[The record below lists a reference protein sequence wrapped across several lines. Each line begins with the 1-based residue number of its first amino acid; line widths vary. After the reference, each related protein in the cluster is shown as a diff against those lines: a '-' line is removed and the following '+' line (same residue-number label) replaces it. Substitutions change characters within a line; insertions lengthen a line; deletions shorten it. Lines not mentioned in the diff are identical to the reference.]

1 MLRVKDLKE
10 IPIFNNFKSKRELI
24 GKNTIDV
31 HEGVLTDKAT
41 KQDFVFSKLP
51 SLVNREDVSRILEL
65 VGSCKLDEDPD
76 SVDGMCTHEMY
87 VISDKIDSKDTMKLD
102 NDPKEKSKRTEI
114 RKKIK
119 QIIDP
124 ILDNYITPFVL
135 KKYCSHLPPDKQ
147 YKPFYS
153 LIRNYNEQKRLTHAP
168 HRDGHAYCTVVVSL
182 SDYEK
187 EYTGGLYVATTEKY
201 KHTVVLNRGDAIVH
215 ECDLLHGVK
224 VKGTRWSWIV
234 WYRDSLDKD
243 NIKEHFKSKATD
255 GNAIY
260 ESLYADTFN
269 DSDKILW
276 HTKSCDNGNSISMV
290 KLARG
295 YLKLLPSVMSFEPEN
310 AEKLYR
316 HAIEVSEDPNAY
328 YGLAQ
333 MLLWRINK
341 NPKEIGQGI
350 LDDVIGL
357 LEESA
362 KGGNTYAM
370 FNLGIAHL
378 YGYTGNTNMEV
389 ANEWFYESS
398 LAEGF
403 YVSSMYHNYKK
414 NSIMSENMKQK
425 AESLGYGTKW
435 RRNARNSTG
444 IGGASGVDLNLNWP
458 TQPDIFPEKF

>member
-1 MLRVKDLKE
+1 MLRVKDLKG
-10 IPIFNNFKSKRELI
+10 IPIFNNFKSKKDVI
-24 GKNTIDV
+24 GKNTIDI

-41 KQDFVFSKLP
+41 RQEFVFSKLP
-51 SLVNREDVSRILEL
+51 SLVDREDVSKILEL
-65 VGSCKLDEDPD
+65 AGSCKLDEDPD

-87 VISDKIDSKDTMKLD
+87 VISDNIDNKDTMKLD
-102 NDPKEKSKRTEI
+102 NDPKENIKRTEV
-114 RKKIK
+114 REKLK
-119 QIIDP
+119 QIINP
-124 ILDNYITPFVL
+124 ILDNYITPFVR
-135 KKYCSHLPPDKQ
+135 KKYCSHLPSDKQ

-187 EYTGGLYVATTEKY
+187 EYTGGLYVAATEKY
-201 KHTVVLNRGDAIVH
+201 KQTVVLNRGDAIVH

-234 WYRDSLDKD
+234 WYRDSFDKD
-243 NIKEHFKSKATD
+243 NIKEHFKEKSK
-255 GNAIY
+255 GGHAIY

-269 DSDKILW
+269 NYDKILW

-295 YLKLLPSVMSFEPEN
+295 YLKLLPSAIPFDPEN
-310 AEKLYR
+310 AENLYR
-316 HAIEVSEDPNAY
+316 RAIEVSEDPNAY

-333 MLLWRINK
+333 MLLWKINK
-341 NPKEIGQGI
+341 NKKENVQE
-350 LDDVIGL
+350 LLNDVIGL
-357 LEESA
+357 LEEAA

-370 FNLGIAHL
+370 FNLGIAHV
-378 YGYTGNTNMEV
+378 YGYTGKLNMDV
-389 ANEWFYESS
+389 ANEWFEESG

-403 YVSSMYHNYKK
+403 YVVSMYHNYKK
-414 NSIMSENMKQK
+414 NKVMAENMKRK
-425 AESLGYGTKW
+425 AESLGYGTSW
-435 RRNARNSTG
+435 RKKSRNLTG

-458 TQPDIFPEKF
+458 TQPNLSPEKF